1 MLATRLDDVGQASVM
16 RETSIIFAVLIGF
29 LFLNEN
35 VGLLRL
41 CLITLIAIGAIVV
54 GVGA

>member
-41 CLITLIAIGAIVV
+41 CLITLIAIGAIIV